1 MTLTTIFVSIA
12 SYRDH
17 LCPITLISMYEMA
30 THPDRIFVGLCQQ
43 NNSKEDEECVFPKAH
58 PLYNI
63 VQKNVRKI
71 SIPHTQAKGPTYA
84 RFICASLYKN
94 ETYFLQVDS
103 HSLFADQWD
112 HHLIEMLQVAQKKA
126 GHEKIILST
135 YPPIMEDYT
144 SEVIAS
150 AHTPILETTHTNSH
164 GIPVFQGSVYRP
176 PATTPTRN
184 YLISANLLFA
194 PASLL
199 RQVPYDPFLPFLF
212 EGEEILYSVRAY
224 THGWDVYAPNRN
236 IIYHHY
242 TRKSDPKFWEDLT
255 MEMQDALIKTRFLLG
270 HDSTTAPNT
279 AANVNKTANPQ
290 DIHSTEVRNSLSTYG
305 LGTQRPLYDFYQESG
320 VPAPPGLSS
329 ISPNYISKGGFPW
342 QALLTII
349 VIILL
354 FLLVI
359 LVYLKILSSKR
370 RV

>member
-1 MTLTTIFVSIA
+1 MSTIFVSIA

-30 THPDRIFVGLCQQ
+30 ANPDRVFVGLCQQ
-43 NNSKEDEECVFPKAH
+43 NNQKEDEECVFPKAH
-58 PLYNI
+58 PLYKT
-63 VQKNVRKI
+63 VQKNVRKV

-112 HHLIEMLQVAQKKA
+112 THLLHMLEAAQKVA

-150 AHTPILETTHTNSH
+150 AHTPILETTQTNSH

-176 PATTPTRN
+176 PAATPTRN
-184 YLISANLLFA
+184 YFISANLLFA

-199 RQVPYDPFLPFLF
+199 REVPYDPHLPFLF

-242 TRKSDPKFWEDLT
+242 TRKSDPKFWDDLT
-255 MEMQDALIKTRFLLG
+255 LEMQDALIKTRFLLG
-270 HDSTTAPNT
+270 HDSTNAPNNP
-279 AANVNKTANPQ
+279 ANVNKTANLQ
-290 DIHSTEVRNSLSTYG
+290 DIHSKEVRNSISAFG
-305 LGTQRPLYDFYQESG
+305 LGTRRPLLHFYRESG
-320 VPAPPGLSS
+320 ITPPSGLSS
-329 ISPNYISKGGFPW
+329 MPPTYPSVSKGISW
-342 QALLTII
+342 QGILII
-349 VIILL
+349 VLVVL
-354 FLLVI
+354 FLISLFLV
-359 LVYLKILSSKR
+359 LLKGPPVPR
-370 RV
+370 R